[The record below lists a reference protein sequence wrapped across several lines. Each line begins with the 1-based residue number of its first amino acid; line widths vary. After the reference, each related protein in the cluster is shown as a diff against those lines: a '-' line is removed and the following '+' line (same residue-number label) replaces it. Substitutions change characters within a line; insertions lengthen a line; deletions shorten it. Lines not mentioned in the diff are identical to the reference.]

1 MRVQLRWVVA
11 ALATGCSDP
20 GGSEGSAGAPPGAQ
34 CAADH
39 DCADG
44 QQCRDAICEGCGDDR
59 VQPGELCFGEPIEL
73 MTLGATELLLLDEP
87 GSSSV
92 LATLAHDPRIRRLR
106 GTPGP
111 GLAEEW
117 FLAELTVWRTLVADL
132 NTDGWDDVTIE
143 PATTNGSRRAFIDA
157 DGLEFELDYAGGPD
171 HPRAFMPATDELPAR
186 IFDIDA
192 DGVLVWY
199 SFEQGYARGP
209 ILELEGVESTA
220 AGDIDG
226 DGAAELVVATFDG
239 RILRF
244 VPEGPSF
251 VPTDEIDIG
260 FEADILR
267 VGDLDADG
275 RGEVIAT
282 QEFGDALAVVR
293 VTPAEGLVVVATLA
307 RSSSS
312 TDPAIADLDH
322 DGRADVLLTS
332 SVDDH
337 LFVIS
342 LAADD
347 TLVERH
353 IAIPGGAAAARP
365 FDLDDDGLLDIVAAQ
380 YDRLVIIPGGA

>member
-1 MRVQLRWVVA
+1 MRVRLQWLA
-11 ALATGCSDP
+11 AMLASACGDSDSS
-20 GGSEGSAGAPPGAQ
+20 GSGGAPPGAQ
-34 CAADH
+34 CAEDL
-39 DCADG
+39 DCADD
-44 QQCRDAICEGCGDDR
+44 QRCRDEVCEGCGDDR
-59 VQPGELCFGEPIEL
+59 VQAGELCFGAPNEI

-111 GLAEEW
+111 GLTEEW

-132 NTDGWDDVTIE
+132 DADGWDDVTIE

-157 DGLEFELDYAGGPD
+157 DGLQFELDYAGGPD
-171 HPRAFMPATDELPAR
+171 HPRAFMPAFDGLPAR

-209 ILELEGVESTA
+209 TLELEGVESTA
-220 AGDIDG
+220 IGDIDG

-251 VPTDEIDIG
+251 EPTDEIDIG

-293 VTPAEGLVVVATLA
+293 ATPAEGLVVVATLA

-332 SVDDH
+332 SVEDH

-342 LAADD
+342 LAEDD

-353 IAIPGGAAAARP
+353 IALPGGAATARP
-365 FDLDDDGLLDIVAAQ
+365 FDLDDDGLLDIVAARN
-380 YDRLVIIPGGA
+380 DRLVIIPGGA